1 MRHSHKLGL
10 RCRQWGLPSPE
21 VVLKSSKGRKAGR
34 LTVLATVAAVILVAG
49 GPAGEAAAGK
59 AKVVNINAR
68 GKMVQGNA
76 YVASGQIRN
85 RSARVIRGKLRVSLS
100 KNRGK
105 AGGMVIGRTRVR
117 VGKRS
122 RARYVVGT
130 RIGKTTRTGNW
141 FISACFRGS
150 CRSRAVTISSST
162 GPTGPTGPSG
172 PTGPTGPGG
181 FTDGATTG
189 DDPLLHGIGNGG
201 YDADNYSLNLVYDPV
216 SNEFGAGTSSTMT
229 ATATQDLSGFSLDFK
244 PSSMTI
250 GEVTVNDS
258 PVQSWELEDVVL
270 SEETTYPDA
279 KLVIELAPGQY
290 TEDGDQFEVT
300 VAYSGYVDQI
310 VDPDSALDGWIR
322 YCRSGTPGPENTDC
336 HGAWTTSEPLGA
348 MSYFP
353 SNNLAGKDK
362 ATFQTT
368 TTIPAANAATHTALG
383 SGELVSNT
391 LNGDGTRTFSWDEEI
406 PMPPYLHTVT
416 VAPMV
421 YEESTFTDSS
431 VSPAKTGP
439 LYNLYDITANP
450 GQIATLETRFD
461 SQQSIIDFYTP
472 WFGPYPLNSGGIVAG
487 RAAGVGYALEN
498 QGKSHFAGPF
508 NGSGPSVGVDTLNHE
523 YAHQWFGNTVGPA
536 TWLEIWF
543 NEGWAAWAEWL
554 AAGTRTTSFDEIYAL
569 PEDDWVV
576 PPATLDGDPAKLFD
590 GMAAYDRPAAAL
602 EGYAQIVG
610 DEKMEEYA
618 KTLMEKYGYSSI
630 TTDQAVKTA
639 LDVSEF
645 EGARLVLLRNYW
657 HQWLYWDHKP
667 DLTPADFI
675 I

>member
-1 MRHSHKLGL
+1 MI
-10 RCRQWGLPSPE
+10 
-21 VVLKSSKGRKAGR
+21 SSKGRTANRFSAG
-34 LTVLATVAAVILVAG
+34 LAALVAAALLFG
-49 GPAGEAAAGK
+49 GFASGAEAAGK
-59 AKVVNINAR
+59 TSVLNVNAR
-68 GKMVQGNA
+68 PKMVLGNE
-76 YVASGQIRN
+76 YVASGKVRN
-85 RSARVIRGKLRVSLS
+85 KFARTIRGQVNVSLS
-100 KNRGK
+100 KVRGRP
-105 AGGMVIGRTRVR
+105 GGKVIGRTRVR
-117 VGKRS
+117 IPKRS
-122 RARYVVGT
+122 NARFVAGT
-130 RIGKTTRTGNW
+130 RIPNTVRTGRW

-150 CRSRAVTISSST
+150 CKSRAVTISSSRGPT

-189 DDPLLHGIGNGG
+189 NDPLLHGIGNGG
-201 YDADNYSLNLVYDPV
+201 YDAKNYSLNLVYDPV
-216 SNEFGAGTSSTMT
+216 TNRFGAGTKSTMT
-229 ATATQDLSGFSLDFK
+229 ATATQDLSGFSLDFM

-250 GEVTVNDS
+250 GEVTVNGT
-258 PVQSWELEDVVL
+258 PVQSWALEDVVL

-279 KLVIELAPGQY
+279 KLVIELDPSQY
-290 TEDGDQFEVT
+290 TEDGDEFEVT
-300 VAYSGYVDQI
+300 VTYSGYVDQV
-310 VDPDSALDGWIR
+310 VDPDTALDGWIR
-322 YCRSGTPGPENTDC
+322 YCRSGTPGPNNPDC

-406 PMPPYLHTVT
+406 PLAPYLHTAT

-421 YEESTFTDSS
+421 YQESSFTDNSAN
-431 VSPAKTGP
+431 PAKTGP
-439 LYNLYDITANP
+439 LYNLYDVTANP
-450 GQIATLETRFD
+450 TQIATLETRFA

-508 NGSGPSVGVDTLNHE
+508 NGSGPSVGVSTLNHE
-523 YAHQWFGNTVGPA
+523 YVHQWFGDTIGPA

-554 AAGTRTTSFDEIYAL
+554 AAGTRATSFDEIYAL
-569 PEDDWVV
+569 PEDDWAI
-576 PPATLDGDPAKLFD
+576 PPATLDGDPVNLFD

-610 DEKMEEYA
+610 DEKMKAYA
-618 KTLMEKYGYSSI
+618 KTLMEKYGYSSV
-630 TTDQAVKTA
+630 TTQQAVKTA
-639 LDVSEF
+639 LDISGF
-645 EGARLVLLRNYW
+645 EGAQRVKLKNYW

-667 DLTPADFI
+667 DLTPDDFLVP
-675 I
+675 